1 MGVQGVKL
9 TNAPVR
15 VSRAAAAARRT
26 PPKPKPPL
34 ALGFTGAARGDSKW
48 PNYVRGRHI
57 LLLLR
62 VEAEAEAAHSK
73 AAFSHTPFKKKK
85 ERKEASN
92 GAENQ

>member
-1 MGVQGVKL
+1 M
-9 TNAPVR
+9 R

-62 VEAEAEAAHSK
+62 AEAEAAHSK